1 MHRFS
6 RAGRRATAMTFSAA
20 TFSQKLGGALAAAV
34 IGWMLAAMGYVA
46 NEAQSD
52 ASQLGIALLLTVIPG
67 AVALLAAWVM
77 RFYPLDDRALEQV
90 QADLQ
95 ARRETTDE

>member
-1 MHRFS
+1 MMPRVGSPVRSFMGLFAWS
-6 RAGRRATAMTFSAA
+6 SGWPSIWPR
-20 TFSQKLGGALAAAV
+20 AAAR
-34 IGWMLAAMGYVA
+34 GC
-46 NEAQSD
+46 
-52 ASQLGIALLLTVIPG
+52 

>member
-67 AVALLAAWVM
+67 MIAFAAALVM
-77 RFYPLDDRALEQV
+77 RVYPLDASTMAEVQDAL
-90 QADLQ
+90 D
-95 ARRETTDE
+95 ARRAERA